1 MLCDRKQLTPRGGY
15 SWEFL
20 VGAKNVIFHTRFQT
34 RRLTFTPVFKPG
46 PQTEIMS
53 SSLRLER
60 KQKNSSNQ
68 FRIRIFLR
76 LSFTFGIETI
86 NTFIHSC
93 SSLENYTRF
102 QTKIGKICA
111 RFQTKDAQKPCP
123 NGGGTYLY
131 SSPPPGLT
139 PLNGKRQELTTQ
151 GKTCC
156 NDIYFFYR
164 FFIELYIYTPVLYIP
179 CFRIW
184 GDIPPFRDSIPPSF
198 RLFWRKW
205 CAIQLN
211 IVYVGLE
218 C

>member
-1 MLCDRKQLTPRGGY
+1 
-15 SWEFL
+15 
-20 VGAKNVIFHTRFQT
+20 
-34 RRLTFTPVFKPG
+34 
-46 PQTEIMS
+46 MS

-86 NTFIHSC
+86 NTFIHSW
-93 SSLENYTRF
+93 SSIENHTRF
-102 QTKIGKICA
+102 QTKMGKICA
-111 RFQTKDAQKPCP
+111 RFQTNIASPP
-123 NGGGTYLY
+123 
-131 SSPPPGLT
+131 PPPGLT
-139 PLNGKRQELTTQ
+139 PLNGKRQELTSQ

-184 GDIPPFRDSIPPSF
+184 GDIPPFHDSIPRSF